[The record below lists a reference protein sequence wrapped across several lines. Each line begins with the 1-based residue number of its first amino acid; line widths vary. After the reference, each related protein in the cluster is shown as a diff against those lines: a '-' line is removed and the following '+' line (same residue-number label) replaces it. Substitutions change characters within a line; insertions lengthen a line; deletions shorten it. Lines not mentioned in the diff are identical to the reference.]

1 MQKSFQASS
10 AASVSH
16 QQAPLAPLNLLRAGV
31 PAREVIW
38 FRRLR
43 PDRQMAALSTT
54 RGKLLLEKVRE
65 FAASQGMG
73 TAQAMPA

>member
-1 MQKSFQASS
+1 MQKSFHATS
-10 AASVSH
+10 AASVSP

-31 PAREVIW
+31 PAREVVW

-43 PDRQMAALSTT
+43 PDRQMAALRTT
-54 RGKLLLEKVRE
+54 RGTLLLEKVRE

-73 TAQAMPA
+73 AAQAMPA

>member
-1 MQKSFQASS
+1 MQMSFNATQ
-10 AASVSH
+10 AASVSP

-31 PAREVIW
+31 PPREVVW
-38 FRRLR
+38 FCRLR

-65 FAASQGMG
+65 FAASQGIG
-73 TAQAMPA
+73 AAQAMPA

>member
-1 MQKSFQASS
+1 MQKSFQA
-10 AASVSH
+10 ASVTSVSP

-31 PAREVIW
+31 PPQEVVW

-43 PDRQMAALSTT
+43 PDRQMAALGTT
-54 RGKLLLEKVRE
+54 RGSLLLEKVRE